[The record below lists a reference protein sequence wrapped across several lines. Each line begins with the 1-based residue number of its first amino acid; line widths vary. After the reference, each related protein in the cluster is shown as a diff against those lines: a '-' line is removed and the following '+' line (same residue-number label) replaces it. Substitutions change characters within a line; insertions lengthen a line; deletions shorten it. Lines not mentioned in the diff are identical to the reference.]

1 MKTSS
6 RLLGQQG
13 QLICARIFLC
23 SLILLMR
30 WVWWKFMKI
39 VVGVVWPWTTG
50 GLSPDYSSGS
60 CGNYMQMQTAPL
72 LTPKC
77 PWPQKWPKADNQ
89 RRLQRWRNFVAN
101 LESPHMSRLIRQH
114 QWLQIRQIDGHRRAD
129 ILCEIAQKIG
139 VTWVSECWGF
149 VPYC

>member
-6 RLLGQQG
+6 RLLGQRG

-23 SLILLMR
+23 GLILLMR

-50 GLSPDYSSGS
+50 GLSPDYSSGNIV
-60 CGNYMQMQTAPL
+60 GIVF
-72 LTPKC
+72 KC
-77 PWPQKWPKADNQ
+77 KLRLSWQSNVPGQKRITMRE
-89 RRLQRWRNFVAN
+89 RRFRRWRNFVAN